1 MKKEAFLRALNK
13 RLEGMTAEEKARALE
28 FCAESIDDRV
38 EDGMDEEDAVAALG
52 NVEDVARGLLADQPL
67 GAVVRERVRRE
78 SAAGHVILLIC
89 ASPLLVTFFAV
100 GLSVYAALWA
110 AMVSIY
116 AAVASLLIA
125 GAGCALA
132 VLARGDSYGYQM
144 VKDVGS
150 HVEVS
155 ESTLYPILRR
165 LEAGGYLRVYSREH
179 SGRLRK
185 YYGIT
190 EEGRAHLD
198 ELRGEWRQVLDVYA
212 FIMEGT
218 EGER

>member
-1 MKKEAFLRALNK
+1 MDPQLKRGMLEA
-13 RLEGMTAEEKARALE
+13 
-28 FCAESIDDRV
+28 
-38 EDGMDEEDAVAALG
+38 
-52 NVEDVARGLLADQPL
+52 
-67 GAVVRERVRRE
+67 
-78 SAAGHVILLIC
+78 
-89 ASPLLVTFFAV
+89 
-100 GLSVYAALWA
+100 
-110 AMVSIY
+110 
-116 AAVASLLIA
+116 
-125 GAGCALA
+125 CALA

-144 VKDVGS
+144 VKDVGA

-179 SGRLRK
+179 NGRLRK

-212 FIMEGT
+212 FIMEGA
-218 EGER
+218 ERKT